1 MFHRLAAQN
10 LNVNVVQQ
18 YIASVIR
25 YSKGKKQIFWYSLF
39 DRPESGFVRVK
50 NIWLVIMTGDQ
61 LSVIFSPD
69 MCSLPRKHMTL
80 QHISLVICVPLPRKH
95 TLQGNFVPLSRKK
108 KSLVICVP
116 LHKNHTSLVIGVPL
130 ARKHKSLKICVALNR
145 KHIITRNMYSRAGE
159 QISLVICVPLPRNT
173 YH

>member
-50 NIWLVIMTGDQ
+50 NIWLVIMTSDQ

-130 ARKHKSLKICVALNR
+130 ARKHKSLKICVALNS
-145 KHIITRNMYSRAGE
+145 KHVITRNMCSRAGE
-159 QISLVICVPLPRNT
+159 QI
-173 YH
+173 

>member
-1 MFHRLAAQN
+1 
-10 LNVNVVQQ
+10 
-18 YIASVIR
+18 
-25 YSKGKKQIFWYSLF
+25 
-39 DRPESGFVRVK
+39 
-50 NIWLVIMTGDQ
+50 MTGDQ
-61 LSVIFSPD
+61 LSLIFSPD

-130 ARKHKSLKICVALNR
+130 ARKHKSLKICVALNSKHIITRNYVFEGRGTNITTVLICVPLPRKHISLAICVPLHR
-145 KHIITRNMYSRAGE
+145 KHIITRDMCSPTQE
-159 QISLVICVPLPRNT
+159 TQIPRDMCSPTQEHIFLVICVPYPENM